1 MSYNVLAD
9 RYMNQIVSGV
19 RTTAVTNPKSFEQL
33 DFEYRSNL
41 ILKEIEASQPDV
53 FCLQEVDHYQRFYK
67 HEIESLGYQTVISE
81 LRENIDYVTVLVAF
95 KRKKFELVKTRQ
107 INM

>member
-1 MSYNVLAD
+1 MPQPILKQHRMIARVQVDEANTGFKQHYELKIMSYNVLAD

-41 ILKEIEASQPDV
+41 ILKEIEAS
-53 FCLQEVDHYQRFYK
+53 
-67 HEIESLGYQTVISE
+67 
-81 LRENIDYVTVLVAF
+81 
-95 KRKKFELVKTRQ
+95 
-107 INM
+107 

>member
-41 ILKEIEASQPDV
+41 ILKEIEAS
-53 FCLQEVDHYQRFYK
+53 
-67 HEIESLGYQTVISE
+67 
-81 LRENIDYVTVLVAF
+81 
-95 KRKKFELVKTRQ
+95 
-107 INM
+107 